1 MKKAFLAVVLMH
13 IYVFGTAQ
21 NNLPFN
27 AFSYTTCLVVDS
39 KDNVYISGKN
49 NKIIRITPDGK
60 AADFAGHPNGRG
72 GREDGMSP
80 TGRFS
85 STNSM
90 AIDAADNIYVADYNR
105 VRKVSPDGMITTIA
119 GSGRS
124 EIVDGPGKSAGF
136 YRTEHIAVDN
146 KGNIYVVDQRIV
158 KENNKSA
165 TASII
170 RKINVNGNVSTLQSG
185 GKELRLEAVRGI
197 TCDKEGNLYACL
209 VTARCIKKITPD
221 GMVTTVAGQCNKRKF
236 HPVYKQ
242 GDVSS
247 AELMTPS
254 YITIDKKGDL
264 YFSDTRLHRI
274 IKIANKKVST
284 IAGSSKI
291 HDHNIAGGSYE
302 GYRNGKALQALFDSP
317 CSIAFDSAGN
327 LFIADMGNNCVRKLT
342 PDGMVSTFFARDPAK
357 KAYDSEVDF

>member
-1 MKKAFLAVVLMH
+1 MKKLVLTIGCALILIAGM
-13 IYVFGTAQ
+13 AQ
-21 NNLPFN
+21 PALPFN
-27 AFSYTTCLVVDS
+27 AFSYTTLLVIDS

-60 AADFAGHPNGRG
+60 AADFAGNPNGRAG
-72 GREDGMSP
+72 TQDGNMT

-85 STNSM
+85 STNDM
-90 AIDAADNIYVADYNR
+90 AIDANDNIYVADYNR

-119 GSGRS
+119 GTGRY
-124 EIVDGPGKSAGF
+124 EIIDGPGKSAGF
-136 YRTEHIAVDN
+136 TRTEHIAVD
-146 KGNIYVVDQRIV
+146 KSGNIYVVDQRTV
-158 KENNKSA
+158 KENNKS
-165 TASII
+165 SRMHII
-170 RKINVNGNVSTLQSG
+170 RKIDAGGNVSTLQSG
-185 GKELRLEAVRGI
+185 GKELRFDDVRGMV
-197 TCDKEGNLYACL
+197 CDKEGNLYICL
-209 VTARCIKKITPD
+209 VVSRCIKKIAPD
-221 GMVTTVAGQCNKRKF
+221 GTVSTVAGQCGKRKF

-254 YITIDKKGDL
+254 YATFDKNGDL
-264 YFSDTRLHRI
+264 YFTDTRLHRI

-284 IAGSSKI
+284 VAGNSKV

-302 GYRNGKALQALFDSP
+302 GYRNGKALQALFDAP
-317 CSIAFDSAGN
+317 CSIAFDRAGN

-342 PDGMVSTFFARDPAK
+342 PDGTVSTFFARDPNK